1 MRKVAVLLHT
11 VGKSVVA
18 KVTDPRRIP
27 RIGSPVFDRNGRK
40 VGYVADVI
48 GNVNAPY
55 LVVKGLKVGEYYTK
69 EKFLVRGEMDG

>member
-1 MRKVAVLLHT
+1 M
-11 VGKSVVA
+11 
-18 KVTDPRRIP
+18 
-27 RIGSPVFDRNGRK
+27 
-40 VGYVADVI
+40 ADVI